1 MIIERIIYRI
11 KQIRLSKKITQDKV
25 AEQINMSQNN
35 YSRIESGSNKL
46 TVDTLLK
53 ISAAINVS
61 AINVSV
67 NDLLSDEPIKIE
79 I

>member
-1 MIIERIIYRI
+1 M
-11 KQIRLSKKITQDKV
+11 SKKITQDKV

-61 AINVSV
+61 V